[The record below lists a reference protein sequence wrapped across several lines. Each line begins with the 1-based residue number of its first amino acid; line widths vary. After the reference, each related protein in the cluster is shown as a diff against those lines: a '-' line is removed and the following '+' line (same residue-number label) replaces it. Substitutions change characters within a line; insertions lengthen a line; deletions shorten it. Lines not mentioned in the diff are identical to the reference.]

1 MVSFDF
7 HHPKLALIAI
17 LQDHD
22 VKDILSHCAVAF
34 AAVYLVVWLRRVQK
48 RRAIRARYDGWIRR
62 ARQERSSLEHPCL
75 AEPLDGDIMSF
86 LSAVETRNAIM
97 QRKLDPRMN
106 VVFLAQ
112 RCRRLGRDE
121 EGINAIAQ
129 EFYTDAV
136 EVAENLPNADTFLRP
151 LYGVP
156 VSVKEHLSLRGS
168 YSTGGLACRLNQKD
182 TKDSLIVQVIRS
194 AGAIPMCSGNVPQI
208 MMLPETY
215 NRIWGRSRNPWDLCR
230 STGGSSGGD
239 AALVAARCV
248 PLAIGSDVAGSI
260 RIPASFC
267 GIVGFKPTAYRVSGK
282 GNMKARKNNRSGT
295 SAVIPVVCGP
305 LARTVDDCAQFMKA
319 VLVPEMFQ
327 GDSSVP
333 PLPFDVDSYQSKAKL
348 KIGYF
353 DTDGWF
359 EPCLTSKRAVREAID
374 ALTKAGHT
382 CVPFKLPTDGWI
394 SYGLLVAINAAE
406 GNFRSFVEALE
417 GEQMISEY
425 DTLHQASNLPNL
437 LKPVIMALIDK
448 RRGHLL
454 KQGRNG
460 GVPVWDLWQ
469 SVAKVLELRQKW
481 DNAVREAGLDAI
493 VHPAMPIP
501 AIQHGL
507 SGKLTASCSYMFLAN
522 LLQWPSGALPV
533 TTVRADEAHYR
544 RKDMPADQRDIIS
557 RIVAQVM
564 QGSEGM
570 PISVCVMSPSYR
582 DETCLRVMKEIE
594 KTIPFQEEPKAFL
607 KA

>member
-1 MVSFDF
+1 
-7 HHPKLALIAI
+7 
-17 LQDHD
+17 
-22 VKDILSHCAVAF
+22 
-34 AAVYLVVWLRRVQK
+34 
-48 RRAIRARYDGWIRR
+48 
-62 ARQERSSLEHPCL
+62 
-75 AEPLDGDIMSF
+75 
-86 LSAVETRNAIM
+86 
-97 QRKLDPRMN
+97 
-106 VVFLAQ
+106 
-112 RCRRLGRDE
+112 
-121 EGINAIAQ
+121 
-129 EFYTDAV
+129 
-136 EVAENLPNADTFLRP
+136 
-151 LYGVP
+151 
-156 VSVKEHLSLRGS
+156 
-168 YSTGGLACRLNQKD
+168 
-182 TKDSLIVQVIRS
+182 
-194 AGAIPMCSGNVPQI
+194 
-208 MMLPETY
+208 
-215 NRIWGRSRNPWDLCR
+215 
-230 STGGSSGGD
+230 
-239 AALVAARCV
+239 
-248 PLAIGSDVAGSI
+248 
-260 RIPASFC
+260 
-267 GIVGFKPTAYRVSGK
+267 
-282 GNMKARKNNRSGT
+282 
-295 SAVIPVVCGP
+295 
-305 LARTVDDCAQFMKA
+305 
-319 VLVPEMFQ
+319 
-327 GDSSVP
+327 
-333 PLPFDVDSYQSKAKL
+333 
-348 KIGYF
+348 
-353 DTDGWF
+353 
-359 EPCLTSKRAVREAID
+359 
-374 ALTKAGHT
+374 
-382 CVPFKLPTDGWI
+382 
-394 SYGLLVAINAAE
+394 
-406 GNFRSFVEALE
+406 LE